1 MALLRLAGRTL
12 PAAGSTVRLAD
23 DFIDSTIYLIH
34 QGKKMSM
41 RARVISFVMRHTIKK
56 QMSSFE
62 DHLALRKQAG
72 SATGR
77 TPAEVHTQSVSANGV
92 PAEWVRWRE
101 GVEDGAILYLHGGG
115 YVFGSL
121 DSHRNI
127 AWRLARASGLSVLL
141 VDYRLAPEHPY
152 PAAVDDAFGAYQ
164 WLLDQQVA
172 NDRLVVAGDS
182 AGGGLATALMLR
194 LKTEGLRLPEAA
206 VLLSPWADLTLSGAS
221 MSDNAAVDAM
231 LSPEALS
238 KFKTLYL
245 GNTDPG
251 AAYASPLYADLS
263 GLPPVHVTVGSTEV
277 LLSDAENLVTRI
289 NTCGGTAELSIWP
302 KLPHVFPIFGD
313 LIPESKQA
321 IEEIAAFIRTHVKPG
336 L

>member
-1 MALLRLAGRTL
+1 
-12 PAAGSTVRLAD
+12 
-23 DFIDSTIYLIH
+23 
-34 QGKKMSM
+34 MSM

-56 QMSSFE
+56 QMSTFE

-72 SATGR
+72 SSTGR
-77 TPAEVHTQSVSANGV
+77 TPAEVHTESVSANGV

-101 GVEDGAILYLHGGG
+101 ATDDGAIVYLHGGG

-121 DSHRNI
+121 DSHRSI
-127 AWRLARASGLSVLL
+127 AWRLARATGMSVLL

-152 PAAVDDAFGAYQ
+152 PAAVDDAFNAYQ
-164 WLLDQQVA
+164 WLLDQQIA
-172 NDRLVVAGDS
+172 QDRLVVAGDS

-194 LKTEGLRLPEAA
+194 LKTEGSKLPEAA

-221 MSDNAAVDAM
+221 MSENADGDAM
-231 LSPEALS
+231 LSREALT

-245 GNTDPG
+245 ADTDPG
-251 AAYASPLYADLS
+251 TAYASPLYADLA

-289 NTCGGTAELSIWP
+289 NACGGTAELSIWP
-302 KLPHVFPIFGD
+302 KLPHVFPILGD

-321 IEEIAAFIRTHVKPG
+321 IEDMAAFIRTHLKPG

>member
-1 MALLRLAGRTL
+1 
-12 PAAGSTVRLAD
+12 
-23 DFIDSTIYLIH
+23 
-34 QGKKMSM
+34 MSM

-56 QMSSFE
+56 QMSTFE

-72 SATGR
+72 SSTGR

-92 PAEWVRWRE
+92 PAEWVRWQE
-101 GVEDGAILYLHGGG
+101 PTDDGAIVYLHGGG

-121 DSHRNI
+121 DSHRSI
-127 AWRLARASGLSVLL
+127 AWRLARASGMSVLL

-152 PAAVDDAFGAYQ
+152 PAAVDDAFSAYR

-172 NDRLVVAGDS
+172 QDRLVVAGDS

-206 VLLSPWADLTLSGAS
+206 MLLSPWADLTLSGAS
-221 MSDNAAVDAM
+221 ISDNAERDAM
-231 LSPEALS
+231 LSREALT

-245 GNTDPG
+245 QDTDPG
-251 AAYASPLYADLS
+251 TAYASPLYADLS
-263 GLPPVHVTVGSTEV
+263 GLPPVHITVGSTEV

-289 NTCGGTAELSIWP
+289 NSYGGTAELSVWP
-302 KLPHVFPIFGD
+302 KLPHVFPILGD

-321 IEEIAAFIRTHVKPG
+321 IEDMAAFIRTHVKPS

>member
-1 MALLRLAGRTL
+1 
-12 PAAGSTVRLAD
+12 
-23 DFIDSTIYLIH
+23 
-34 QGKKMSM
+34 MSM

-56 QMSSFE
+56 QMSTFE

-72 SATGR
+72 SSTGR
-77 TPAEVHTQSVSANGV
+77 TPAEVHTQSVSASGV
-92 PAEWVRWRE
+92 PAEWVRWQE
-101 GVEDGAILYLHGGG
+101 PTDDGAIVYLHGGG

-121 DSHRNI
+121 DSHRSI
-127 AWRLARASGLSVLL
+127 AWRLARASGMSVLL

-152 PAAVDDAFGAYQ
+152 PAAVDDAFSAYR

-172 NDRLVVAGDS
+172 QDRLVVAGDS

-221 MSDNAAVDAM
+221 ISDNAERDAM
-231 LSPEALS
+231 LSREALT

-245 GNTDPG
+245 QDTDPG
-251 AAYASPLYADLS
+251 TAYASPLYADLS
-263 GLPPVHVTVGSTEV
+263 GLPPVHITVGSTEV

-289 NTCGGTAELSIWP
+289 NSYGGTAELSVWP
-302 KLPHVFPIFGD
+302 KLPHVFPILGD

-321 IEEIAAFIRTHVKPG
+321 IEDMAAFIRMHVKPS

>member
-1 MALLRLAGRTL
+1 
-12 PAAGSTVRLAD
+12 
-23 DFIDSTIYLIH
+23 
-34 QGKKMSM
+34 MSM

-56 QMSSFE
+56 QMSTFE

-72 SATGR
+72 SSTGR
-77 TPAEVHTQSVSANGV
+77 TPAEVQTQSVSASGV
-92 PAEWVRWRE
+92 PAEWVRWQE
-101 GVEDGAILYLHGGG
+101 PTDDGAIVYLHGGG

-121 DSHRNI
+121 DSHRSI
-127 AWRLARASGLSVLL
+127 AWRLARASGMSVLL

-152 PAAVDDAFGAYQ
+152 PAAVDDAFSAYR

-172 NDRLVVAGDS
+172 QDRLVVAGDS

-221 MSDNAAVDAM
+221 ISDNAERDAM
-231 LSPEALS
+231 LSREALT

-245 GNTDPG
+245 QDTDPG
-251 AAYASPLYADLS
+251 TAYASPLYADLS
-263 GLPPVHVTVGSTEV
+263 GLPPVHITVGSTEV

-289 NTCGGTAELSIWP
+289 NSYGGTAELSVWP
-302 KLPHVFPIFGD
+302 KLPHVFPILGD

-321 IEEIAAFIRTHVKPG
+321 IEDMAAFIRMHVKPS

>member
-1 MALLRLAGRTL
+1 M
-12 PAAGSTVRLAD
+12 
-23 DFIDSTIYLIH
+23 
-34 QGKKMSM
+34 
-41 RARVISFVMRHTIKK
+41 
-56 QMSSFE
+56 
-62 DHLALRKQAG
+62 
-72 SATGR
+72 
-77 TPAEVHTQSVSANGV
+77 
-92 PAEWVRWRE
+92 VRWQE
-101 GVEDGAILYLHGGG
+101 PTDDGAIVYLHGGG

-121 DSHRNI
+121 DSHRSI
-127 AWRLARASGLSVLL
+127 AWRLARASRMSVLL

-152 PAAVDDAFGAYQ
+152 PAAVDDAFTAYR
-164 WLLDQQVA
+164 WLLDHQVA
-172 NDRLVVAGDS
+172 EDRLVVAGDS

-221 MSDNAAVDAM
+221 ISDNAQRDAM
-231 LSPEALS
+231 LSREALT

-245 GNTDPG
+245 QDTDPG

-289 NTCGGTAELSIWP
+289 NSYGGTAELSVWP
-302 KLPHVFPIFGD
+302 KLPHVFPILGD

-321 IEEIAAFIRTHVKPG
+321 IEDMAAFIRTHVKPS